1 MLLSNFFCTFAFP
14 VSVYFF
20 IFSLK
25 NKNALFLIISFF
37 RTYKINISTLNRIF
51 KAVIFVTNIFLY
63 MIWSNPDR
71 FVPYESAEPFG
82 FHRQLCWNTSVSPT
96 DFILLQLI
104 SNAIM
109 TSLTNILIQMTKE
122 VLALGMRI
130 PICKGVLYDES
141 CKARQ

>member
-37 RTYKINISTLNRIF
+37 RAYKINISTLNRIF
-51 KAVIFVTNIFLY
+51 KAVIFVTNILLY

-71 FVPYESAEPFG
+71 FVPSESAEPFV
-82 FHRQLCWNTSVSPT
+82 FPRQLCWN
-96 DFILLQLI
+96 
-104 SNAIM
+104 
-109 TSLTNILIQMTKE
+109 ILI
-122 VLALGMRI
+122 I
-130 PICKGVLYDES
+130 PINLYLAAAHLQCYNDLTDKYSDTDDKGGFGIGDENS
-141 CKARQ
+141 HL